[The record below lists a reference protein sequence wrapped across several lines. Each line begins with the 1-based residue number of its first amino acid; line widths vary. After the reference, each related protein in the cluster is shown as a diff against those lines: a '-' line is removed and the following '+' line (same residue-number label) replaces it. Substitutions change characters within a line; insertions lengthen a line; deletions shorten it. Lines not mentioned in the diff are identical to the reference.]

1 MQPQLRVVKSPEAG
15 HDVDALTGATITSNG
30 VSNMI
35 EFWLGADGYGPFLKK
50 MVAEGQAVEEPA
62 RGDDGG

>member
-1 MQPQLRVVKSPEAG
+1 MKLRVVKLPKES

-50 MVAEGQAVEEPA
+50 IVAEGQLAGGRGR
-62 RGDDGG
+62 RGDGD